1 MALENLT
8 PVTRLEWFIQNAGG
22 SGGGS
27 GFEPV
32 IWELSDALNSEI
44 QTALT
49 QAMTYMVTHSTTSYY
64 FSDSSASFLTADDL
78 ASLVAVY
85 DAISEGKPAFISS
98 SQLGVTVPANQVANA
113 QGTTAVI
120 YVIPLAP
127 IDVGGLTY
135 QVRITVN
142 CNHSIVGGVLDQI
155 LMAVEILYA
164 PSHT

>member
-8 PVTRLEWFIQNAGG
+8 PITRLEWFIQNAGG
-22 SGGGS
+22 SGGS

-32 IWELSDALNSEI
+32 IWELSNTLNTEI

-49 QAMTYMVTHSTTSYY
+49 QAMTYMLTHSTKSYY
-64 FSDSSASFLTADDL
+64 FSKTEPSIFADADLSSMTSVYA
-78 ASLVAVY
+78 AV
-85 DAISEGKPAFISS
+85 SEGKPAYISS
-98 SQLGVTVPANQVANA
+98 NQLGVYVPVNQVANA

-127 IDVGGLTY
+127 IDVAGLTY

-142 CNHSIVGGVLDQI
+142 CNHSTIGGVGDQI
-155 LMAVEILYA
+155 LMAVEILYE
-164 PSHT
+164 PSQT

>member
-32 IWELSDALNSEI
+32 IWELSNTLNSEI

-64 FSDSSASFLTADDL
+64 FSKTEPSIFTAEDLSSITS
-78 ASLVAVY
+78 VY
-85 DAISEGKPAFISS
+85 AALSEGKPAYISS
-98 SQLGVTVPANQVANA
+98 NQLGVYVPVNQVANA
-113 QGTTAVI
+113 QGATAVI
-120 YVIPLAP
+120 Y
-127 IDVGGLTY
+127 
-135 QVRITVN
+135 
-142 CNHSIVGGVLDQI
+142 
-155 LMAVEILYA
+155 EIGRA
-164 PSHT
+164 HV